1 MASTRDRRT
10 MNSQAHQELE
20 SWREALGGL
29 ALTCASAGESEAGA
43 LVLTLHS
50 LIANAPRGSGW
61 ALPSRGAIEH
71 WNSVGAELI
80 GALSLV
86 EHQAG
91 YMLSHGPGGE
101 HIATIALAG
110 SGVEAS
116 ATGSHAAIALV
127 GAIASA
133 LSGMS
138 SAHGQWADSARDDGL
153 RLN

>member
-1 MASTRDRRT
+1 

-29 ALTCASAGESEAGA
+29 ALTCASAGESEAGE

-101 HIATIALAG
+101 HMATIALAG
-110 SGVEAS
+110 SGEEAS
-116 ATGSHAAIALV
+116 AAGSHAAIALV
-127 GAIASA
+127 GAVATA
-133 LSGMS
+133 LSGL
-138 SAHGQWADSARDDGL
+138 ATVVGPRADASPSEGL